1 MQGAE
6 MSRWGKI
13 AGLAILAGALAA
25 PSFAIVAAGKPAPA
39 WTGKTT
45 TGKPLGSA
53 QLKGKVVVMN
63 FFNNY

>member
-1 MQGAE
+1 MHR
-6 MSRWGKI
+6 S
-13 AGLAILAGALAA
+13 AGPAFLPAVLAALLAVPALAIV
-25 PSFAIVAAGKPAPA
+25 SVGKPAPA

-45 TGKPLGSA
+45 TGKAMSSA